1 MVRLASVT
9 SSVLTWVK
17 TRASNRFSGFLS
29 NLIHRRDHPPNPTPE
44 PQPPTTSSAKDSSR
58 ASSPAPPRPTTP
70 PPQLPPPSLGD
81 LGLSLSPLTS
91 HLSPAHFSNPPTSG
105 AFLAPHYLLLC
116 HPQGLDVLPLV
127 SPPAPQPY
135 ALVRRAAFKSVV
147 VMEHRGVLVAIAGR
161 RDGVRVYALEE
172 VRRMVEWRMEV
183 EIRREKEKAR
193 REEVKRPIT
202 ALSLIQADDL
212 EKRGS
217 TEKQSVIV
225 PAGIDDK
232 RPVQLGRRSS
242 VAVPPGQPRPPV
254 IRAQKSRA
262 SSTRSAPSEPVG
274 PPPAY
279 SNSPPSRTHD
289 LPPMST
295 PAPTPTVTPPRTRSR
310 ATSVSEVLAGTMSRR
325 HTLTS
330 VNVERDPEDDTKGDW
345 ASSDDEAINVMAA
358 PSGSQLLDER
368 TSAMAAASAASAS
381 STGPSTR
388 GDMTR
393 SQTAPSIGSRSNR
406 RTRPANLDL
415 SLTRT
420 NTNVISGPPPSPT
433 PTLLT
438 LQQALSISS
447 NPRDENGMM
456 SPELDGDAD
465 GEEDEDAEPNPPSPT
480 TPTRERITLA
490 EALFESRLPDIP
502 PAGSRREQE
511 PIIINSQGEGDPP
524 ASPRTSES
532 NSVLT
537 RQSTGDHSNRRRR
550 RWSVLGGVFS
560 NPTSQSQS
568 SIPTAP
574 ELSVPPPPQPP
585 AALPEMRER
594 RPNVLVRSHS
604 GRVPQ
609 AGSTVVPTPGRPPRR
624 PSTSPGPNSNGNIA
638 QIATDAS
645 PSPSLTQPPSAGSS
659 HSRFLPRILTN
670 ALARRS
676 DDVPPLPRTAGAGSD
691 RPTNLPPPPHAP
703 APKLEYVKLPG
714 TKGAVAVKA
723 VETAKKR

>member
-1 MVRLASVT
+1 
-9 SSVLTWVK
+9 
-17 TRASNRFSGFLS
+17 
-29 NLIHRRDHPPNPTPE
+29 
-44 PQPPTTSSAKDSSR
+44 
-58 ASSPAPPRPTTP
+58 
-70 PPQLPPPSLGD
+70 
-81 LGLSLSPLTS
+81 
-91 HLSPAHFSNPPTSG
+91 
-105 AFLAPHYLLLC
+105 
-116 HPQGLDVLPLV
+116 
-127 SPPAPQPY
+127 
-135 ALVRRAAFKSVV
+135 
-147 VMEHRGVLVAIAGR
+147 
-161 RDGVRVYALEE
+161 
-172 VRRMVEWRMEV
+172 MVEWRMDV

-202 ALSLIQADDL
+202 ALSLIQADDS

-217 TEKQSVIV
+217 TEKQSTIV
-225 PAGIDDK
+225 PAGAND
-232 RPVQLGRRSS
+232 RRAVQLGRRSS

-254 IRAQKSRA
+254 IRTQKSRS
-262 SSTRSAPSEPVG
+262 SSTRSAPVEPVG

-279 SNSPPSRTHD
+279 SNSPPPRSHD
-289 LPPMST
+289 LPPMTT
-295 PAPTPTVTPPRTRSR
+295 PAPVAPVPTVTPRTRSR
-310 ATSVSEVLAGTMSRR
+310 ATSVSEVLAGAMSRR

-330 VNVERDPEDDTKGDW
+330 VNGERDPEDDTKGDW

-368 TSAMAAASAASAS
+368 TSAMAAAAASP
-381 STGPSTR
+381 TGPTR
-388 GDMTR
+388 ADMPR
-393 SQTAPSIGSRSNR
+393 SQTAPSLGSRSNR
-406 RTRPANLDL
+406 RSRPANLDL
-415 SLTRT
+415 SLTRQ

-438 LQQALSISS
+438 LQQALSIGS
-447 NPRDENGMM
+447 NPRDEVGMM

-465 GEEDEDAEPNPPSPT
+465 GEEDEDGEPNPPSPT

-490 EALFESRLPDIP
+490 EALFESRLPNIP

-511 PIIINSQGEGDPP
+511 PIIIHSQTNAEGDAP

-537 RQSTGDHSNRRRR
+537 RQSTGDQFNRRRR

-560 NPTSQSQS
+560 NPSSQSQS

-574 ELSVPPPPQPP
+574 DLSTLPPPQPP
-585 AALPEMRER
+585 AAPPEIRER

-609 AGSTVVPTPGRPPRR
+609 AGSNIVTAAPGRPLRR
-624 PSTSPGPNSNGNIA
+624 PSTSPGLNSDGNITQMSA
-638 QIATDAS
+638 DPS
-645 PSPSLTQPPSAGSS
+645 PSPSMIQPHSAGPS

-676 DDVPPLPRTAGAGSD
+676 DDVPPLPRTAGVGSD
-691 RPTNLPPPPHAP
+691 KPLSLPPPPHAP